1 MAQRQSGGGSIT
13 GRLKDKVI
21 IVTGGGSGIGR
32 ASSLC
37 FAEEGAKVVI
47 GDIDVKGGEET
58 ARMIRSA
65 GGDAIFVRCD
75 VSNIQDAKNMVE
87 RTVEEYGRLDCAFN
101 NAGIEGVNA
110 PVAEY
115 PDEIWDKAI
124 GVNLI
129 GVYHCMKYEI
139 EQMLKNGGGSIVN
152 NSSILGLV
160 GFAQASAY
168 VAAKHGVLGLTK
180 TAAIEY
186 ATKGIRVNAVCP
198 GFITTPMLERGG
210 IMTNPELMKFVTDL
224 HPMKRMGKPEE
235 IAESVIWLFTEASS
249 FVTGIS
255 LLVDGGYL
263 AQ

>member
-1 MAQRQSGGGSIT
+1 M
-13 GRLKDKVI
+13 
-21 IVTGGGSGIGR
+21 TGGASGIGR
-32 ASSLC
+32 SSAIC

-47 GDIDVKGGEET
+47 GDVNAKGGEET
-58 ARMIRSA
+58 VGMVKAS
-65 GGDAIFVRCD
+65 GGEAIFVKCD
-75 VSNIQDAKNMVE
+75 VSVNADAKNMVE
-87 RTVEEYGRLDCAFN
+87 KTIRQFGRLDCAFN

-110 PVAEY
+110 AVADY
-115 PDEIWDKAI
+115 PDEVWGKAI

-129 GVYHCMKYEI
+129 GVYHCMKFEI
-139 EQMLKNGGGSIVN
+139 AQMLKTGGGSIVN
-152 NSSILGLV
+152 NASILGLV

-198 GFITTPMLERGG
+198 GFILTPMLERGG
-210 IMTNPELMKFVTDL
+210 ITSNPELARFVTDL

-255 LLVDGGYL
+255 LMVDGGYT

>member
-1 MAQRQSGGGSIT
+1 
-13 GRLKDKVI
+13 
-21 IVTGGGSGIGR
+21 
-32 ASSLC
+32 
-37 FAEEGAKVVI
+37 
-47 GDIDVKGGEET
+47 
-58 ARMIRSA
+58 MIKSA
-65 GGDAIFVRCD
+65 GGDATFVKCD
-75 VSNIQDAKNMVE
+75 VSVVGDAKNMVE
-87 RTVEEYGRLDCAFN
+87 RAVEKYGKLDCAFN

-110 PVAEY
+110 PVADY

-139 EQMLKNGGGSIVN
+139 EQMLKTGGGSIVN
-152 NSSILGLV
+152 NASILGLV

-210 IMTNPELMKFVTDL
+210 ITTNPELMKFVTDL

-255 LLVDGGYL
+255 LLVDGGYT